1 MSTLRER
8 LAIALAKKR
17 NGSKRGLQLA
27 CGVSQ
32 PSVSD
37 WFSGETKTMKADSLI
52 KASRYLGVRL
62 EWLESGVGP
71 MSDSHEVVH
80 EVREPERP
88 WFDWPFRQI
97 SPQRWQQLPPEM
109 RAQIEGFAL
118 GLLMSIPDS
127 PPPRKDGTT
136 GQPSF

>member
-17 NGSKRGLQLA
+17 SGSKRALQLA

-37 WFSGETKTMKADSLI
+37 WFSGKTKSMKADTLI

-62 EWLESGVGP
+62 EWLDAGTGP
-71 MSDSHEVVH
+71 MFDSEPVVH

-88 WFDWPFRQI
+88 WVDWPFRQI
-97 SPQRWQQLPPEM
+97 TPQRWHQLPPEM

-118 GLLMSIPDS
+118 GLLMSVPEV

-136 GQPSF
+136 GQPTF